1 MPACILLVLARSA
14 DLDYNPHTPVS
25 SIHLAHDA
33 GFIPLDESRECLESI
48 ALDGT
53 AILGQL

>member
-1 MPACILLVLARSA
+1 MDASLYPAGSCEELRYRLQS
-14 DLDYNPHTPVS
+14 TPVG
-25 SIHLAHDA
+25 SIHLAHGA
-33 GFIPLDESRECLESI
+33 EFIPLDESRECLESI